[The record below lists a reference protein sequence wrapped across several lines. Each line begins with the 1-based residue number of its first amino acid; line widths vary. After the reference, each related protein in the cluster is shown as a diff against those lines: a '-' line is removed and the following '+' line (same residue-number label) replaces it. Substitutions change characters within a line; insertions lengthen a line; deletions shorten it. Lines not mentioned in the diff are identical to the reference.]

1 MQWYWIIV
9 IVVVGLIAP
18 LLLGMYICYRMA
30 FYARPLPRR
39 RPRPEFDLPPGPAY
53 EPFHPQMTE
62 WIKQTRQIPYED
74 ASITSYDGLKLYG
87 KLYICDPAAP
97 TEIMLHGYR
106 SHGDR
111 DMCGAVMRC
120 FRLGRN
126 ALIVDQRSSGRS
138 EGHVITFG
146 VKESRDCRRWVDY
159 LIERFGENCRIILT
173 GISMGAATVLITAGG
188 ELPKN
193 VISVLAD
200 CGYTT
205 AREMIEKIIRE
216 MGLPPRLMFPIV
228 RLGGLLFGGFD
239 IEDASPLRA
248 METCRVPVIFIHGEA
263 DSFVPC
269 EMSRRNYAACRAEK
283 ALYTV
288 PNAEH
293 GLAYPTDGEGY
304 FRALQAFIE
313 KTE

>member
-1 MQWYWIIV
+1 MNWYWIVAIV
-9 IVVVGLIAP
+9 IGALSAVVLVGA
-18 LLLGMYICYRMA
+18 YICYRMA
-30 FYARPLPRR
+30 FYTRPPHRR
-39 RPRPEFDLPPGPAY
+39 RPRPEFDLPPGPVY

-62 WIKQTRQIPYED
+62 WMKQTRQIPHED
-74 ASITSYDGLKLYG
+74 ACITSYDGLKLYG

-106 SHGDR
+106 SHAER
-111 DMCGAVMRC
+111 DMCGAVLRC
-120 FRLGRN
+120 FHLGRN
-126 ALIVDQRSSGRS
+126 ALIVDQRGAGRS
-138 EGHVITFG
+138 DGHVITFG

-159 LIERFGENCRIILT
+159 LIRRFGADCRIILT

-188 ELPKN
+188 DLPKN
-193 VISVLAD
+193 VVSVLAD

-205 AREMIEKIIRE
+205 AREMIEKTIRE
-216 MGLPPRLMFPIV
+216 MGLPPRPLFPLV

-269 EMSRRNYAACRAEK
+269 EMSRRNYAACRTEK
-283 ALYTV
+283 AIYTV
-288 PNAEH
+288 PDAEH
-293 GLAYPTDGEGY
+293 GLAYPADGEGY
-304 FRALQAFIE
+304 FKALRAFIE